1 MHANKHTQ
9 THTQTHTHADTQTHK
24 NTEIG
29 TSKLKHTIIPP
40 VTCFQQPFVLY

>member
-1 MHANKHTQ
+1 MQTNTHRH
-9 THTQTHTHADTQTHK
+9 THTDTHTADTQTHT